1 MKKIYLTLVIVLIV
15 IAARAQIEMT
25 TPQITKEPEKIQ
37 TLFSSPVRV
46 GWWVSP
52 DFGWTRLDSRD
63 ALMSGMSG
71 GVILNHTFSIGFAFY
86 GIMNS
91 QNFLYSGISS
101 SEDLYLFAGYGG
113 LKLEY
118 RLHPLKKIHVAFP
131 LLIGGGGVSY
141 STWGMNN
148 MFNNASYLNDSY
160 HNDFSYADATYFVF
174 EPGVAVGFNL
184 LKFMR
189 FDTGVSYRF
198 ASSVELPKTSSN
210 LMNGFNLN
218 FSLKFGK
225 F

>member
-1 MKKIYLTLVIVLIV
+1 MKNYIFTLFFILTLIS
-15 IAARAQIEMT
+15 AQAQTEIT
-25 TPQITKEPEKIQ
+25 TPKVAKESEKIQ

-46 GWWVSP
+46 GWWISP
-52 DFGWTRLDSRD
+52 DFGWTKLDSRD

-91 QNFLYSGISS
+91 QDFMYSGISS
-101 SEDLYLFAGYGG
+101 LEDLYLNAGYGG

-141 STWGMNN
+141 NTRSVNN
-148 MFNNASYLNDSY
+148 MQNNDYF
-160 HNDFSYADATYFVF
+160 HNDLSYADDTYFVF
-174 EPGVAVGFNL
+174 EPGVEVGFNL

-210 LMNGFNLN
+210 LMNGFNMN

>member
-1 MKKIYLTLVIVLIV
+1 MNKTLFTPFFVLKLISSQ
-15 IAARAQIEMT
+15 AQTEVT
-25 TPQITKEPEKIQ
+25 SREVSKEPEKIQ

-46 GWWVSP
+46 GWWLSP
-52 DFGWTRLDSRD
+52 DFGWTKLDHRD
-63 ALMSGMSG
+63 AIMSGMSG

-86 GIMNS
+86 GIMNTE
-91 QNFLYSGISS
+91 NFMYSGISS
-101 SEDLYLFAGYGG
+101 LEDLYLYSGYGG

-148 MFNNASYLNDSY
+148 MYSNDSY
-160 HNDFSYADATYFVF
+160 HNDFSYADDTFFVF
-174 EPGVAVGFNL
+174 EPGVGVGFNV

-198 ASSVELPKTSSN
+198 ASGVELPKTSSN

>member
-1 MKKIYLTLVIVLIV
+1 MKRSIFTLLFIFTLIS
-15 IAARAQIEMT
+15 AQAQTETI
-25 TPQITKEPEKIQ
+25 TPKVAKEPEKIQ

-46 GWWVSP
+46 GWWLSP

-86 GIMNS
+86 GIMNT
-91 QNFLYSGISS
+91 QNFMYSGISS
-101 SEDLYLFAGYGG
+101 SEDLYLYAGYGG

-118 RLHPLKKIHVAFP
+118 QLHPLKKIHVAFP

-141 STWGMNN
+141 STWGVNN
-148 MFNNASYLNDSY
+148 FSSSDYF
-160 HNDFSYADATYFVF
+160 HNDFSFAAATYFVF

-198 ASSVELPKTSSN
+198 ASGVELPKTSSN
-210 LMNGFNLN
+210 LMNGLNLN

>member
-1 MKKIYLTLVIVLIV
+1 MKKIFLTLVIVLV
-15 IAARAQIEMT
+15 VFVSQAQNEIA
-25 TPQITKEPEKIQ
+25 TPQVTKEPEKIQ

-46 GWWVSP
+46 GWWISP
-52 DFGWTRLDSRD
+52 DFGWTKLDSRD

-71 GVILNHTFSIGFAFY
+71 GVILNHSFSIGFAFY

-91 QNFLYSGISS
+91 ENFMYPDISS
-101 SEDLYLFAGYGG
+101 LEDLYLYAGYGG
-113 LKLEY
+113 LKMEY

-141 STWGMNN
+141 STWGMNDMHN
-148 MFNNASYLNDSY
+148 GDYY
-160 HNDFSYADATYFVF
+160 HNDFSYADDTYFVF
-174 EPGVAVGFNL
+174 EPGVGVGFNL

-198 ASSVELPKTSSN
+198 ASGVDLPKTSSN

-225 F
+225 L